1 MSVVLMSKRELNRID
16 VLARL
21 ESGRLTPGAA
31 TARPQPDRRHREGRP
46 GGSTVERRQRAARPD
61 IQDGGADAPAPADH
75 WGECGGALGRP
86 EGTAGRV
93 LARADDEPQ
102 AAPAGPGG
110 AGQQDGPRGLGP
122 SRQGR
127 GLSSSGRGGGLAVG
141 TAARLSRGRKVRG
154 RVWRYGRETGSGKP
168 VCNTV
173 PRVRGFDLD
182 PIRESHTGPRHE
194 TRRTRGR
201 THVSTRRRAAPSL
214 TILLAPKGASTH
226 VALIGRAG
234 ALPPAPS
241 G

>member
-61 IQDGGADAPAPADH
+61 VQDGGADAPAPADH

-86 EGTAGRV
+86 EGTAGWV

-110 AGQQDGPRGLGP
+110 AGQQDGPHRPGP

-127 GLSSSGRGGGLAVG
+127 GLSSSGRGGGIVVG

-154 RVWRYGRETGSGKP
+154 KGMALRSARRDRENQCATP
-168 VCNTV
+168 Y
-173 PRVRGFDLD
+173 
-182 PIRESHTGPRHE
+182 REY
-194 TRRTRGR
+194 
-201 THVSTRRRAAPSL
+201 A
-214 TILLAPKGASTH
+214 
-226 VALIGRAG
+226 ALIWTRSANLYG
-234 ALPPAPS
+234 AFSVNRFFSGFLSPPGS
-241 G
+241 V